1 MHDTE
6 QFEQQPFGVV
16 NDYTNLFHTAGAAP
30 VLRALLKRAEADHVP
45 VVTPNVSHLLEM
57 LVTLRQPRCILELG
71 TAYGVS
77 AYHMLKGLAAPATL
91 VTIDL
96 VRERQAVAQEF
107 LHDAGLDCHEIVFEC
122 ADFRE
127 EGYFARLAERFAPF
141 DLVFIDAAKG
151 QYAHL
156 LEEIM
161 PHLSAQGA
169 VVFDNIFLNGW
180 LVADAYP
187 NHRQKTAFVRMKQFL
202 QEVQQDAR
210 FAHTLLPLD
219 DGVLVLARR
228 QEDRNETEH

>member
-1 MHDTE
+1 M
-6 QFEQQPFGVV
+6 
-16 NDYTNLFHTAGAAP
+16 
-30 VLRALLKRAEADHVP
+30 P

-127 EGYFARLAERFAPF
+127 EGYFARLAERFAPLTSF
-141 DLVFIDAAKG
+141 SLMRPRPVRPSAGGDHAALVCA
-151 QYAHL
+151 
-156 LEEIM
+156 
-161 PHLSAQGA
+161 GA

-202 QEVQQDAR
+202 QDVQQDAR
-210 FAHTLLPLD
+210 FVHTLLPLD

>member
-1 MHDTE
+1 
-6 QFEQQPFGVV
+6 
-16 NDYTNLFHTAGAAP
+16 
-30 VLRALLKRAEADHVP
+30 
-45 VVTPNVSHLLEM
+45 M

-107 LHDAGLDCHEIVFEC
+107 LHDAGLDRHEIVFEC

-156 LEEIM
+156 LEEIV

-202 QEVQQDAR
+202 QDVQQDAR

>member
-1 MHDTE
+1 M
-6 QFEQQPFGVV
+6 
-16 NDYTNLFHTAGAAP
+16 A
-30 VLRALLKRAEADHVP
+30 
-45 VVTPNVSHLLEM
+45 
-57 LVTLRQPRCILELG
+57 IL
-71 TAYGVS
+71 
-77 AYHMLKGLAAPATL
+77 
-91 VTIDL
+91 
-96 VRERQAVAQEF
+96 
-107 LHDAGLDCHEIVFEC
+107 C
-122 ADFRE
+122 
-127 EGYFARLAERFAPF
+127 LAERFAPF

-202 QEVQQDAR
+202 QDVQQDAR